1 MTRRIDTL
9 VEVASQYDA
18 IVFDQWGV
26 LHNGST
32 PYPGAIACL
41 NTLKQSGQR
50 LTVLSNSGKRAAPN
64 AARIADMGFAPT
76 LFEFVMTSGEALWQ
90 EIAGGAVSE
99 RAFHP
104 IERAPGDAAAWAGGL
119 DIEFRETLEGADAIL
134 LMGLPDGSKL
144 DGWQTFLEQA
154 LQRALP
160 VFCTN
165 PDRSSPRAD
174 GLVISSGA
182 LAFAYRDMGGKV
194 RFYGKPHHPVY
205 AALEQAL
212 GANNLLMVGDS
223 LEHDIAGAQ
232 TAGWDNLL
240 IEGGLYA
247 AAFATSDAQTT
258 LDALVREKGC
268 APPTYRMDLLS

>member
-9 VEVASQYDA
+9 AEVASQYDA
-18 IVFDQWGV
+18 VVFDQWGV

-41 NTLKQSGQR
+41 NALNQYGQR
-50 LTVLSNSGKRAAPN
+50 LAVLSNSGKRAAPN
-64 AARIADMGFAPT
+64 AARIADMGFSPT

-144 DGWQTFLEQA
+144 DGWQTLLEQA
-154 LQRALP
+154 LQHALP

-174 GLVISSGA
+174 GLVISPGA

-205 AALEQAL
+205 TALEQAL

-247 AAFATSDAQTT
+247 QAFATGDAQTT
-258 LDALVREKGC
+258 LDALVSEKGC
-268 APPTYRMDLLS
+268 APPTFRMDLLS